1 MNLILFRTTDKEED
15 DKKERK
21 KERKEKPKKQKKDE
35 GDESEGE
42 WETVKGGATIP
53 SVLIHYFIILYY

>member
-1 MNLILFRTTDKEED
+1 MFFFSVYSFHPFSRTTHDDD

-21 KERKEKPKKQKKDE
+21 KERKEKPKKQKRDE
-35 GDESEGE
+35 DGDSEGE

-53 SVLIHYFIILYY
+53 SVSD

>member
-1 MNLILFRTTDKEED
+1 MINSLPNRTTDKEED
-15 DKKERK
+15 EKKERK
-21 KERKEKPKKQKKDE
+21 KDRKDKPKKQKKDE

-53 SVLIHYFIILYY
+53 SVIEFL